1 MDIKKLDKNFAVNG
15 VTEEIRKET
24 EFFNAEEKPF
34 KIYGLTLGIS
44 DRLPKDLEITDELRG
59 LSVCTAGGRIRFKTD
74 SDYIVIR
81 AEIPCVNH
89 MAHMTITGSYGFDI
103 YEKEKEGYKFLG
115 AFQPPAGTD
124 ASKKTETSGG
134 YESYLNFGSKKIRDL
149 TINMPLYNPVSK
161 VWIGVRKG
169 SKLQKGSEYTYKKP
183 IVYYGSSITQGG
195 CASRPGNSYQAMLT
209 RMYDAD
215 HINMGFS
222 GNAKGEK
229 NVAEYLAELEMSIF
243 VLDYDHN
250 APTPE
255 HLEATHER
263 MFKIIRE
270 KNPKIP
276 IIMATR
282 PKLVLNDEEKQRF
295 KIIKKTYTNAKKNG
309 DENVYFVDGTK
320 MFKNRGDDS
329 CTVDN
334 SHPTDLGFWAM
345 TQEFNKIFKKLLTSP
360 F

>member
-15 VTEEIRKET
+15 VTEEIRKT
-24 EFFNAEEKPF
+24 TVFYDAEEKPF
-34 KIYGLTLGIS
+34 KIYGLPLGIS
-44 DRLPKDLEITDELRG
+44 DRLPKDLEITEELRG

-74 SDYIVIR
+74 SDYILIR
-81 AEIPCVNH
+81 AEIPYNCQ

-103 YEKEKEGYKFLG
+103 YEKQEGGYKFLG
-115 AFQPPAGTD
+115 AIQPPFGINA
-124 ASKKTETSGG
+124 ANG
-134 YESYLNFGSKKIRDL
+134 YESYLNLGSKKMRDI
-149 TINMPLYNPVSK
+149 TINMPLYNPVTK
-161 VWIGVRKG
+161 VWVGVREG

-229 NVAEYLAELEMSIF
+229 NVAEYLSGLEMSIF

-255 HLEATHER
+255 HLAATHER

-282 PKLVLNDEEKQRF
+282 PKLILNEEEKQRF

-320 MFKNRGDDS
+320 MFKGRGGDS